1 MYVISLH
8 ENKCYCCE
16 SVGVNRLLLH
26 LVQESVA
33 IVESRKFLPLLY
45 QLAARVSKTALESDL
60 FQQVLQEVREGEGQ
74 NEWE

>member
-1 MYVISLH
+1 
-8 ENKCYCCE
+8 
-16 SVGVNRLLLH
+16 
-26 LVQESVA
+26 VQESIA